1 MQMTFENK
9 VVAITGAA
17 GNLGRAAAMA
27 FAEAG
32 ANLALFDVSVD
43 GLERV
48 YGADDASRK
57 LVAVDLLD
65 SDSVETA
72 VAGVT
77 DAFGAIDVLCNI
89 AGGFDM
95 GPPVHETPGEMWR
108 KMNDMNVR
116 TLVHMCRAVV
126 PGMIEAGG
134 GKIVNIGA
142 AAALS
147 GLPNMGAYLASK
159 STVIRLTESM
169 SAELRDQGINVNCV
183 LPSIIDTPQNR
194 AAMPDADPSRWVTP
208 EALADAIMFLS
219 SEKARAVHGAAL
231 PVTGLG

>member
-17 GNLGRAAAMA
+17 GNLGRGTAAA

-32 ANLALFDVSVD
+32 ARLALFDVSAE
-43 GLERV
+43 GLERA
-48 YGADDASRK
+48 YGADDASRR

-65 SDSVETA
+65 SDAVEAA
-72 VAGVT
+72 VKGVT
-77 DAFGAIDVLCNI
+77 DAFGSIDVLCNI

-95 GPPVHETPGEMWR
+95 GTPVHETPGSMWR
-108 KMNDMNVR
+108 QMNDMNVR

-126 PGMIEAGG
+126 PVMIAAGG
-134 GKIVNIGA
+134 GKVVNIGA

-159 STVIRLTESM
+159 STAIRLTESM

-194 AAMPDADPSRWVTP
+194 AAMPGADPSRWVTP
-208 EALADAIMFLS
+208 GALADAIMFLA